1 MAIRSGQARSGRW
14 RSKSDQRMSLGE
26 HLVEL
31 RKRLTVAAIAIVVG
45 AVAAWFFTD
54 TVIALLRQP
63 IEQFAEDSGHTANL
77 NWETVTQAFDLKI
90 QISIAIALVVAS
102 PVWLYQ
108 IWAFI
113 VPGLLRKEKQYA
125 IGFLATAVPLFL
137 AGVAAGWFVMP
148 HIVQLMLGFAPA
160 ETISNLGAKYYFDF
174 ITKLLLATGVA
185 FVLPVFLVLLNFI
198 GILSAKGI
206 LKGWRIA
213 ILTICLFTAI
223 ATPAADLFSMFLLAI
238 PMVVLYF
245 VAVGIAFLHDRRA
258 ARRAAEFDEALPV
271 PDDEL

>member
-1 MAIRSGQARSGRW
+1 MAIRNGQTRSARW
-14 RSKSDQRMSLGE
+14 RNKSDERMSLGK
-26 HLVEL
+26 HLLEL
-31 RKRLTVAAIAIVVG
+31 RKRLTIAAIAILVCAVG
-45 AVAAWFFTD
+45 AWFITD
-54 TVIALLRQP
+54 QVIALLRAP
-63 IEQFAEDSGHTANL
+63 IETFAASSGHTANL

-90 QISIAIALVVAS
+90 QISIAIAIVVSS

-125 IGFLATAVPLFL
+125 IAFLASAIPLFL
-137 AGVAAGWFVMP
+137 AGVLSGWFVMP
-148 HIVQLMLGFAPA
+148 HIVELMLGFAPA

-174 ITKLLLATGVA
+174 ITKLLLAVGVA

-198 GILSAKGI
+198 GILSAKAI

-213 ILTICLFTAI
+213 ILAICLFTAI

-238 PMVVLYF
+238 PMVLLYF
-245 VAVGIAFLHDRRA
+245 VAVGITQLHDRRA
-258 ARRAAEFDEALPV
+258 ARRLAQFEESI
-271 PDDEL
+271 